1 MTLTPKH
8 MRWIA
13 IDFAVVVLLLV
24 GWTFRGEIRDAWA
37 DATKPALPAAQEYR
51 PEQQETGS
59 EEQDV
64 GEVDEPVAEQPET
77 KPIPKPTPAPT
88 PTNDPFVWEGA
99 LPAET
104 NLAVPFLLQAPHQN
118 WEQPFGD
125 ACEEAS
131 LIMVDAFY
139 RGRTANYGA
148 DEGAEAILDVVAFE
162 DATYGYNKDT
172 TTEDV
177 ARTAREHFGY
187 ERVLILPL
195 TSPDD
200 LKRVLANGYP
210 IIVPAYGKALGNPNF
225 RNGGPEYHMLVVK
238 GYTKDRKWITNDPG
252 TRRGA
257 DYVYS
262 NDVLMNAIHSFNK
275 DDMRKG
281 AKEFIVVLP
290 NS

>member
-1 MTLTPKH
+1 

-13 IDFAVVVLLLV
+13 IDVLAIAFLLV
-24 GWTFRGEIRDAWA
+24 GWTFRGELRDAWA
-37 DATKPALPAAQEYR
+37 DVTKPALPAAQEYR
-51 PEQQETGS
+51 PEGQETG
-59 EEQDV
+59 ENPAYV
-64 GEVDEPVAEQPET
+64 GTPAGRQEAEKTDAAILP
-77 KPIPKPTPAPT
+77 PPASNLPTPSG
-88 PTNDPFVWEGA
+88 DPLAWEGA

-118 WEQPFGD
+118 WDQPFGD

-139 RGRTANYGA
+139 RGRATNYGA
-148 DEGAEAILDVVAFE
+148 DEGAEAILEVVAYE

-172 TTEDV
+172 TTED
-177 ARTAREHFGY
+177 AAHTAREYFGY
-187 ERVLILPL
+187 ERVLVLPL
-195 TSPDD
+195 TSPEDM
-200 LKRVLANGYP
+200 KRVLANGYP

-225 RNGGPEYHMLVVK
+225 RNGGPVYHMLVVK
-238 GYTKDRKWITNDPG
+238 GYTKDGAWITNDPG

-257 DYVYS
+257 DYIYS
-262 NDVLMNAIHSFNK
+262 NDVLMNAIHTYNK
-275 DDMRKG
+275 EDMRKG

>member
-24 GWTFRGEIRDAWA
+24 GWTFRGDIRDVWA
-37 DATKPALPAAQEYR
+37 DLTKPALPAAQEYQ
-51 PEQQETGS
+51 PENQESG
-59 EEQDV
+59 
-64 GEVDEPVAEQPET
+64 GDEPVAERPA
-77 KPIPKPTPAPT
+77 PPPTPAPT
-88 PTNDPFVWEGA
+88 PSADPIAWEGA

-139 RGRTANYGA
+139 RGRTTNYGA
-148 DEGAEAILDVVAFE
+148 DEGAEAILEVVAFE
-162 DATYGYNKDT
+162 DATYGHNKDT
-172 TTEDV
+172 DTQEV

-187 ERVLILPL
+187 ERVLVRSL
-195 TSPDD
+195 TSPED

-225 RNGGPEYHMLVVK
+225 RNGGPVYHMLVIK
-238 GYTKDRKWITNDPG
+238 GYTKDGKWITNDPG

-262 NDVLMNAIHSFNK
+262 NDVLMNAIHSY
-275 DDMRKG
+275 DAQDMRKG